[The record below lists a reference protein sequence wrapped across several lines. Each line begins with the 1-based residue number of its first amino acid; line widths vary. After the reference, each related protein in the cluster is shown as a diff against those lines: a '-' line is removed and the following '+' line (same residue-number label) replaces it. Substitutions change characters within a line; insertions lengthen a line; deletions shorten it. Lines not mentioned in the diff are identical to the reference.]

1 MRNFYPHRIY
11 WYFKDCQGFLGRVK
25 IGFES
30 VVLSV
35 TTLEA
40 FCPLPRSFRWFS
52 FSHKTFSAVESITE
66 YFAAW
71 HESNF
76 WEITQ
81 IFILCLQF
89 NKTMVGFG
97 ESWKGS
103 IHQFPRASICLN
115 WPIRQLTLY
124 QFQTLAMIG
133 FKLLLYQTNPNWITH
148 QQVNRQILRH
158 IAQHELSAVW
168 RFNGSNGSHRSL
180 CWMQNPRQE
189 QSDRSSSGWRW
200 QRFMDRVMG
209 KSQRELPVRNTIT
222 LLWPHFRKILSSF

>member
-1 MRNFYPHRIY
+1 MNQTFGKSH
-11 WYFKDCQGFLGRVK
+11 K
-25 IGFES
+25 
-30 VVLSV
+30 
-35 TTLEA
+35 
-40 FCPLPRSFRWFS
+40 FS
-52 FSHKTFSAVESITE
+52 FFVFNLTKNYGRLWWKLERFYTSVSARIDLFELTNPSID
-66 YFAAW
+66 
-71 HESNF
+71 
-76 WEITQ
+76 
-81 IFILCLQF
+81 FI
-89 NKTMVGFG
+89 
-97 ESWKGS
+97 S
-103 IHQFPRASICLN
+103 ISDIGHD
-115 WPIRQLTLY
+115 WP
-124 QFQTLAMIG
+124 
-133 FKLLLYQTNPNWITH
+133 KLLLYQTNPNWITH

>member
-1 MRNFYPHRIY
+1 MRNFYPHCIY
-11 WYFKDCQGFLGRVK
+11 WYFQDCQGFLGRVK

-103 IHQFPRASICLN
+103 IHQFWIDQSVN
-115 WPIRQLTLY
+115 WLYINFRHWPWLTQIVALSN
-124 QFQTLAMIG
+124 QP
-133 FKLLLYQTNPNWITH
+133 KLDHTPTSKQTNPPPYRTTW
-148 QQVNRQILRH
+148 VECGL
-158 IAQHELSAVW
+158 A
-168 RFNGSNGSHRSL
+168 F
-180 CWMQNPRQE
+180 
-189 QSDRSSSGWRW
+189 
-200 QRFMDRVMG
+200 
-209 KSQRELPVRNTIT
+209 
-222 LLWPHFRKILSSF
+222 